1 MIKVLDLFS
10 GIGGFSYGLKQ
21 TGGFK
26 TVAYCEIE
34 SYAREV
40 LLRRMQ
46 DGQLDPAPIHTDI
59 TKLDGRPLR
68 GHVDLICGGF
78 PCQDLSVAGK
88 LAGIDGSRSG
98 LWGEYARLIR
108 EIRPRYIIV
117 ENVPNLLV
125 LGMHRVLGDLASSGY
140 DAEWSCISA
149 AEMGAPHKRDRVWI
163 IGERQDV
170 ADAVSGRR
178 NGLEAAREQE
188 LPSQTE
194 PRLSHRDRTECG
206 VIGERQDVADSDRER
221 PEYKITKERKSGQAE
236 RQMLGRHGKK
246 LADSDEQGPQ
256 GYGGLG
262 SERDCPCQ
270 WATWSCCRSH
280 EDERLARSGIRRV
293 SNGIPHRVDRLK
305 GLGNA
310 IVPQIA
316 TYLGHQI
323 LEMEKH
329 P

>member
-1 MIKVLDLFS
+1 MINTLDLFS

-21 TGGFK
+21 TGGFR

-34 SYAREV
+34 EYAQEV
-40 LLRRMQ
+40 LLRRMS
-46 DGQLDPAPIHTDI
+46 GPNRQLDPAPIHTDI

-108 EIRPRYIIV
+108 EIRPRYVLV

-125 LGMHRVLGDLASSGY
+125 LGMHRVLGDVAASGY

-163 IGERQDV
+163 IGELADSKGNRLVFYDV
-170 ADAVSGRR
+170 
-178 NGLEAAREQE
+178 NREE
-188 LPSQTE
+188 TE
-194 PRLSHRDRTECG
+194 GDGPRTPFGGSKN
-206 VIGERQDVADSDRER
+206 VADSDSVLRFDVR
-221 PEYKITKERKSGQAE
+221 GPKYKSPQPQISRISIDCNSGRKE
-236 RQMLGRHGKK
+236 

-270 WATWSCCRSH
+270 RTTWSCSRAH

-305 GLGNA
+305 SLGNA
-310 IVPQIA
+310 IVPSIA
-316 TYLGHQI
+316 EFLGHRI

>member
-1 MIKVLDLFS
+1 MSNTDIQVLDLFS

-21 TGGFK
+21 AGGFR

-34 SYAREV
+34 KYAQK
-40 LLRRMQ
+40 LLLARME
-46 DGQLDPAPIHTDI
+46 GGELDSAPIHTDI

-88 LAGIDGSRSG
+88 QAGIDGERSG

-108 EIRPRYIIV
+108 EIRPRYVLV

-125 LGMHRVLGDLASSGY
+125 LGMHRVLGDMAASGY
-140 DAEWSCISA
+140 SISWSCISA
-149 AEMGAPHKRDRVWI
+149 SEMEAPHKRDRVWI
-163 IGERQDV
+163 I
-170 ADAVSGRR
+170 S
-178 NGLEAAREQE
+178 E
-188 LPSQTE
+188 L
-194 PRLSHRDRTECG
+194 
-206 VIGERQDVADSDRER
+206 ADSDRER

-236 RQMLGRHGKK
+236 RQMLGRHGKNV
-246 LADSDEQGPQ
+246 ADSDEQRLEGA
-256 GYGGLG
+256 GTEGKMAGRDTTTRFSG
-262 SERDCPCQ
+262 SGSAELREYQCSCRNQQ
-270 WATWSCCRSH
+270 WACSRIH
-280 EDERLARSGIRRV
+280 EDQRLARSGIRRV

-305 GLGNA
+305 ALGNS

-323 LEMEKH
+323 LEASR
-329 P
+329 

>member
-1 MIKVLDLFS
+1 MEKMLNVLDLFS

-21 TGGFK
+21 AGGFR

-34 SYAREV
+34 EYAQEV

-59 TKLDGRPLR
+59 TRLDGRPLR

-88 LAGIDGSRSG
+88 QAGIDGERSG

-108 EIRPRYIIV
+108 EIRPRYVLV

-125 LGMHRVLGDLASSGY
+125 LGMHRVLGDLAASGY

-163 IGERQDV
+163 IGEL
-170 ADAVSGRR
+170 ADSDGT
-178 NGLEAAREQE
+178 GCTSTGTGQPKES
-188 LPSQTE
+188 PGTISQ
-194 PRLSHRDRTECG
+194 P
-206 VIGERQDVADSDRER
+206 GEDVADSERTGLEGRTRKGLSREGGASIELAGGSFQEKNVAHSGSGRQPGQGQSGDASNKETGRTGKAVKPLNGSLR
-221 PEYKITKERKSGQAE
+221 PVWCAE
-236 RQMLGRHGKK
+236 PNVGRV
-246 LADSDEQGPQ
+246 A
-256 GYGGLG
+256 
-262 SERDCPCQ
+262 
-270 WATWSCCRSH
+270 
-280 EDERLARSGIRRV
+280 
-293 SNGIPHRVDRLK
+293 NGIPSRVDRLK
-305 GLGNA
+305 SLGNA

-316 TYLGHQI
+316 TYLGERI
-323 LEMEKH
+323 LQSS
-329 P
+329 PQ